1 MSELATLARPYA
13 NALFHVSK
21 EKSLDFS
28 NSLKSMLEIVSNE
41 DFKAYLSNPAISKK
55 LVIEFITELIN
66 ENDQEFDNFV
76 KVLTE
81 NSRLDVLNEIRNQYV
96 TLMNSNNG
104 IKNIKIVTAFKL
116 SDQELVN
123 LLKKLESKY
132 KTKFQPEIIIDPAL
146 LGGVKIIIGD
156 QVLDGSIR
164 SRVDRLKSSLLM

>member
-28 NSLKSMLEIVSNE
+28 SSLKSMLEIVSNE
-41 DFKAYLSNPAISKK
+41 EFKVYLSNPTISKK
-55 LVIEFITELIN
+55 LVIEFITELVN
-66 ENDQEFDNFV
+66 ENNLEFDNFV

-81 NSRLDVLNEIRNQYV
+81 NSRLNVLNEICNQYE

-104 IKNIKIVTAFKL
+104 IENIKIETAFKL